1 MTVQYVIPRQF
12 AREGLASLASEGLT
26 ALLDR
31 TIEDYARLLRD
42 AADALRPEQLEALDH
57 ALRHTIVRLL
67 VRSAERDE
75 LNEAYDA
82 LRRLVPVEREA
93 ELAEWLPRWRA
104 YADVLDARLA
114 SLGARDSDRALGLLH
129 AREIIDLVTREPGHT
144 QAEICQRLDLKPAN
158 LSRILGVLEA
168 HEFIERR
175 TVGREKRV
183 HLGRLA
189 GQAGEPR
196 AEEAVS
202 REDKGDIVEP
212 MIHYLFRREQDSQ
225 AA

>member
-1 MTVQYVIPRQF
+1 MTVQYVIPRQSSG
-12 AREGLASLASEGLT
+12 EDLASLVAEGLT

-31 TIEDYARLLRD
+31 SIADYAQLLRS
-42 AADALRPEQLEALDH
+42 AAKPTRPEHLEALDH

-67 VRSAERDE
+67 VRPAERDE
-75 LNEAYDA
+75 LSEAYDG
-82 LRRLVPVEREA
+82 LRRLVPVEREG

-114 SLGARDSDRALGLLH
+114 SLGARDQERALQLLH
-129 AREIIDLVTREPGHT
+129 AREIVDLVAREPGHT
-144 QAEICQRLDLKPAN
+144 QAEICERLELKPAN

-168 HEFIERR
+168 HEFVERR

-183 HLGRLA
+183 RLGRL
-189 GQAGEPR
+189 GGEVVEPQAGTAGPR
-196 AEEAVS
+196 A
-202 REDKGDIVEP
+202 DDQTVEP
-212 MIHYLFRREQDSQ
+212 MIHYLFRRESDSQ